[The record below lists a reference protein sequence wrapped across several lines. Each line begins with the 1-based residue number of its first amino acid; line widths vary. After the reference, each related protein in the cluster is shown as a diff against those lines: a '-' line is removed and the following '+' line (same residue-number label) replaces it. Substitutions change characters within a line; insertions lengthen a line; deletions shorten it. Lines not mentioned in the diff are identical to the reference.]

1 MKRLIFLLLSLCL
14 YTEGYSQTA
23 EECLNRGLE
32 IHNFGTGDS
41 REAMPYFTKAI
52 ELNPKYARAYH
63 YRGVCKIN
71 LEDYRGAIADFTK
84 AIELN
89 PEEENEY
96 SLRGDAKIKLGD
108 KNGACLDWS
117 KAGELG
123 NWGAYD
129 KIKKYC
135 N

>member
-23 EECLNRGLE
+23 EEYFNLGLAKY
-32 IHNFGTGDS
+32 NWGLGDPI
-41 REAMPYFTKAI
+41 EAIPYFTKAI
-52 ELNPKYARAYH
+52 QLNPKHASAYH
-63 YRGVCKIN
+63 FRGVCKIN

-89 PEEENEY
+89 PEAWNEY

-117 KAGELG
+117 RAGELG
-123 NWGAYD
+123 GLGAYD
-129 KIKKYC
+129 SIKEYC